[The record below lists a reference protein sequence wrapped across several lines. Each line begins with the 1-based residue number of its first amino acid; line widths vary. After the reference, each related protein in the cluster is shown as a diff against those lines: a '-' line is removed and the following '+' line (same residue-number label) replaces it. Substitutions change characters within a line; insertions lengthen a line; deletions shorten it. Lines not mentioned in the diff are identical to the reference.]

1 MAPGGTVGYEQI
13 RVMDELSRSV
23 QRAGG
28 VSLQRQVT
36 LGELVKSIAAQ
47 RGICRPKDLI
57 SEEPTRHEVR
67 VGDQSLYTYCFMD
80 ALMLPFV
87 FRDQPVEVYS
97 TSPEGGEVTALV
109 TQEGVKGSPPEAVIS
124 FGAARSGD
132 GPTHSTFCPYLNAFT
147 SRDDYERWAE
157 RTPQAETI
165 ALSMTEAFDLAR
177 DWNSAPA
184 GGSAGGTYHC

>member
-1 MAPGGTVGYEQI
+1 
-13 RVMDELSRSV
+13 
-23 QRAGG
+23 
-28 VSLQRQVT
+28 
-36 LGELVKSIAAQ
+36 VKSIAAQ
-47 RGICRPKDLI
+47 RGICGPKDLI

-67 VGDQSLYTYCFMD
+67 VGDQSLYAYCFMD

-87 FRDQPVEVYS
+87 FRDQPVEVHS
-97 TSPEGGEVTALV
+97 TSPDGEEVTALV

-132 GPTHSTFCPYLNAFT
+132 GPTHATFCPLFNAYT

-177 DWNSAPA
+177 D
-184 GGSAGGTYHC
+184 

>member
-1 MAPGGTVGYEQI
+1 MVPGGTVGYEQI

-87 FRDQPVEVYS
+87 FRDQPVEVHS
-97 TSPEGGEVTALV
+97 TSPDGGEVTALV

-132 GPTHSTFCPYLNAFT
+132 GPTHATLCPYLNAFP
-147 SRDDYERWAE
+147 SRDDYERWAKQ
-157 RTPQAETI
+157 TPQAETI

-177 DWNSAPA
+177 DWTSASA
-184 GGSAGGTYHC
+184 GGSGGGAYHC